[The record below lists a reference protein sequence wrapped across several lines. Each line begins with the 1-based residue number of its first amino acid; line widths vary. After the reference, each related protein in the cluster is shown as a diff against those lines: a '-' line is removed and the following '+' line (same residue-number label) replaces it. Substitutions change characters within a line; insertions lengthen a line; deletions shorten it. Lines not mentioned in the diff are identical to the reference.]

1 MLKGVTVDVLPI
13 DSEGN
18 LPEGG
23 WHLLAK
29 ADGIIFGSPTYM
41 GGPSWQFKKF
51 ADASSKPWFSQ
62 EWKDKVFAGFTNSA
76 SMNGDKLGTL
86 DYMFHLSSSMVCVG
100 GDGYACL
107 PIPKPLTATM

>member
-1 MLKGVTVDVLPI
+1 MTALAVVFHSGYGHTAKAAEAVAAGVKNVEGVTVDVLPI

-41 GGPSWQFKKF
+41 GRTIL
-51 ADASSKPWFSQ
+51 A
-62 EWKDKVFAGFTNSA
+62 V
-76 SMNGDKLGTL
+76 
-86 DYMFHLSSSMVCVG
+86 
-100 GDGYACL
+100 
-107 PIPKPLTATM
+107 